1 MTYELNHI
9 YTIEEMKER
18 VERNRAMWFGEE
30 NINWTNEE
38 IISYFEKIVGK
49 NLAEIEY
56 YTKRNN
62 ENNTIEFYRLVI

>member
-1 MTYELNHI
+1 MTYELNHT

-38 IISYFEKIVGK
+38 IISYFEKIVCK
-49 NLAEIEY
+49 NREPIEY
-56 YTKRNN
+56 YTKRN
-62 ENNTIEFYRLVI
+62 EKNNTVELYLLV